1 MDTILTHLEQS
12 PMEPL
17 ACNLPPDFIHEPP
30 KGYRYEVI
38 RKTSNVLSIWTVCE
52 SGFNYNSGDECYC
65 IWGFCKTRTTKKGG
79 TQHTYYAPINSNKVG
94 KEVCISKT
102 RPYTA
107 MQLNLN
113 PLEAVLFS

>member
-1 MDTILTHLEQS
+1 M
-12 PMEPL
+12 
-17 ACNLPPDFIHEPP
+17 NLSLPDGFPHKAPE
-30 KGYRYEVI
+30 GYSYYVREFK
-38 RKTSNVLSIWTVCE
+38 RNVVSIWLCNTQ
-52 SGFNYNSGDECYC
+52 SYAYTTDSPIRT
-65 IWGFCKTRTTKKGG
+65 IWGFVKYKRTKRSST
-79 TQHTYYAPINSNKVG
+79 HTYYAPINSNKVG